1 MFHIVSTASW
11 SATIFPGT
19 LKLILLKTFVFVCWS
34 KFCHWFRLWPGT
46 EQKTSH
52 YRKHWWS
59 SCTHAYMHCIQ
70 CVKHLHIWWWANIG
84 GMFVWAVLNLWPS
97 DVIRWHRS
105 GSTLAQVMACCLMAP
120 SHYLDQCWLVINMVL
135 WILPRAISQDML
147 NISVLDINLNISHLR
162 LQPHL
167 TGANKLVPSLC
178 DSYSL
183 IHSNM
188 IPQSLGHGGCY
199 EGARKCYSTHYIP
212 IVVKVKFMASGVIN
226 EKYTLIL
233 FVYCILLMF
242 WRFLTLSFP
251 CVFITYKAMFDVC
264 VIPVISSI

>member
-1 MFHIVSTASW
+1 MMSKYRWCVCVN
-11 SATIFPGT
+11 SAQFMA
-19 LKLILLKTFVFVCWS
+19 
-34 KFCHWFRLWPGT
+34 
-46 EQKTSH
+46 
-52 YRKHWWS
+52 WW
-59 SCTHAYMHCIQ
+59 YI
-70 CVKHLHIWWWANIG
+70 
-84 GMFVWAVLNLWPS
+84 
-97 DVIRWHRS
+97 
-105 GSTLAQVMACCLMAP
+105 
-120 SHYLDQCWLVINMVL
+120 LVIKIWVNISSGNGLLPDGTKRLPEPVLTYINVVL

-167 TGANKLVPSLC
+167 TGANKLVPSFC

-183 IHSNM
+183 IHSDM